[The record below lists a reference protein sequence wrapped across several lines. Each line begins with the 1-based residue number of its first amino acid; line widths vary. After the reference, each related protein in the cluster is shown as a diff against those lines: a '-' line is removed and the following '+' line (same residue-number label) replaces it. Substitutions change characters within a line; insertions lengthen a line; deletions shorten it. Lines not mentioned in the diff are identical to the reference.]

1 MRGKVRRT
9 TRYFL
14 TLEISTMSRIALAL
28 SRSISRVKSI
38 TFAIAL
44 AAVGTTTAQAQ
55 QLDWL
60 ERYALATDRE
70 AILSELIPGSEEHFY
85 FHCLHYQVTGQ
96 LEKAEALLAKW
107 QSSPFASNGSLPGIE
122 DRQRLLTFG
131 QTPDRTIEHLR
142 KRLNLQFDHPG
153 PSKAGEQ
160 FFPAQF
166 DNQTIAPSSLVDS
179 TSLNELTYQGLRSVA
194 KRVLSGEL
202 TLDPD
207 RFANLL
213 NRVDGPW
220 MNDLDKLVIK
230 ELQFNPT
237 NRSFGD
243 RVAHQWLTLAELQT
257 VAKAVPST
265 SSADAMVAQTLL
277 RLRPSDDTD
286 MRQQP
291 EVRSAYLQRVDEYV
305 TTLPEAYISLQA
317 ATLYQRLQIDLAL
330 GNLNLDRFL
339 RYLRMPR
346 ASDIV
351 IQRAPLA
358 RTALAEPTQ
367 DFTALAIVP
376 PIGDE
381 RALVRT
387 YLEHFLK
394 DAESTAK
401 FDGLLKPEYLRSVFA
416 ETKLLN
422 GVEPS
427 ERWYEMLNSN
437 RRQQLRDRVELTLA
451 PTNPRDH
458 AASGPSTLE
467 VDLKRVDQLVI
478 RVYRINTHAYYR
490 TRTNPIDTDIDLDG
504 LVATSKRQIDYTF
517 APTRRH
523 RETIE
528 LPEIKGRGV
537 WIVDLLGGGLRARA
551 MIRRGELEYA
561 ITQSPNGMR
570 IIAVDENR
578 KPVSSAKLIIA
589 AQQWQA
595 NEEGIIDIP
604 PLVSELQRTAV
615 LQDEDLATPLS
626 FPHLAESYELQAAMH
641 VSRQQLQSGQQADLI
656 IRPRLLMM
664 GRAIDPETLE
674 NSVVTVTATDL
685 DGIASTRRYEDLKL
699 NQAGEVIVSLRV
711 PPRLAELRAE
721 LSGRVRSLA
730 DNTWKPVTAAQS
742 WPIATVRK
750 TSTTT
755 TAHLTRDQDN
765 WLLETRGRTGEPV
778 AGTIVNVT
786 LYPSVRSNVVQAT
799 LQSDAR
805 GRIVL
810 GPLKDIDTIQFVCE
824 GQQATADLRLVEA
837 TWPTRLHAVSG
848 NAIRLPSPDSSSD
861 VSRFRLVSL
870 RADDRP
876 EIDHSDRPKLDGGM
890 LSISELQAGNYQLID
905 QQRGTRVQIAVTS
918 GNVVGNVAIGDV
930 RQLELAPRSEL
941 GIASINRVDDGLKIK
956 LTGVN
961 SDTRVHLLAHR
972 YHNAADPLQA
982 FSLPELPTSMRGIW
996 RNASGYISDL
1006 RLGEEYQYVL
1016 RRQLATKY
1024 PGVMLPQPGL
1034 ILNPWETRST
1044 NNETET
1050 VAEGQAPSAAAAP
1063 MAPMMDELRRKLQ
1076 EAAASESLWAD
1087 YDFLLDSG
1095 AVVTNLVPDKDGEI
1109 TIPADVVAGMPHVQ
1123 IIAADAL
1130 TTVRRSLSAP
1140 LVDAEL
1146 RDLRLAKHLELERA
1160 LAFARG
1166 VVIASPGAPLDLKSL
1181 GTAQVQLY
1189 PSVGE
1194 LLRLY
1199 MTLLPDARLKDF
1211 EPLVRWHTLDDAAK
1225 SDAYHQLASHE
1236 LHLFLSVHDRAFF
1249 EKSIRPFLKNKVEK
1263 QLVDHYLLDEDLTP
1277 WTPMWRYRT
1286 LNAAEKVLLA
1296 KRVPNMLPTV
1306 QREMREWVQM
1316 QPDQSDLLRRLV
1328 ESGLAGTSMSGED
1341 ASRLDRFDVS
1351 LADGAI
1357 AAPAEANGPFG
1368 DMLMGGLG
1376 MGNGVA
1382 TDEPFAASEKSEELS
1397 LRRQRAARGLN
1408 AMSDKKD
1415 PGPVAESERFM
1426 KRMSSQTAQSF
1437 FRPLDDTKQWAESQW
1452 DRVRVTSTGSL
1463 TPLSREAG
1471 QLQGPELIPIDPFWS
1486 ALAASGNEAETANE
1500 HLLRPTTTRH
1510 AALAALAFC
1519 GLPLKA
1525 GDIKLPTDD
1534 KPFTPPH
1541 PVALVTKR
1549 LIELE
1554 PMKGEASLLV
1564 GQRFSAIDNQSD
1576 SDPTADA
1583 PIAPEEFIIQR
1594 VYRGEVIIT
1603 NPTPK
1608 RRTIDVLW
1616 QIPAGSIALSSGQAT
1631 DSKTLVIEP
1640 FAVQRLEYQFYFPKP
1655 GTFAHYPVC
1664 VGVEGRLVARG
1675 TERTFDVV
1683 AAPTKIDEDS
1693 WPSVA
1698 AYGDAAKIAAFL
1710 DKTNL
1715 RKLAWDLVAHRMKDA
1730 DVYKAITQVLR
1741 ENQIEATSLWG
1752 YSLHHRDVEGMKT
1765 FLSQQPL
1772 LIASTGP
1779 VFRSDLLTIEPIER
1793 QLHELLEYA
1802 PLVQARIHPLKAE
1815 REILNP
1821 TFKDQYVRFLRVLA
1835 HQGELATDQQMQLV
1849 YYLILQNRI
1858 EEAIKRFS
1866 ELDEDQLTPALQY
1879 DYLTGYLALHRGDYA
1894 TAGQVATKHQNHA
1907 VPRWRERFRAM
1918 LANLNQREDLMKGS
1932 QLASVDDTKR
1942 PPIDNSGDL
1951 SLIDRDQQNAAAAD
1965 RVPLINVA
1973 VEGSTLKIEH
1983 RNTSEVTINLY
1994 AVDLELLFS
2003 KTPFVRDDLA
2013 TMAMVEPTRSER
2025 IEVESKD
2032 GVKQFR
2038 LDDAMARQTLLVE
2051 VSSGAARATT
2061 LYYGGN
2067 LTAYVSQ
2074 AFGQIQVTDSS
2085 NRQPVETAYVKV
2097 YARHHDGSIHFH
2109 KDGYTDLRGRFDY
2122 VSVSSGDLGS
2132 VQRFAILVI
2141 DPERGATLQEAD
2153 PPTR

>member
-1 MRGKVRRT
+1 M
-9 TRYFL
+9 L
-14 TLEISTMSRIALAL
+14 RIAFAL
-28 SRSISRVKSI
+28 SMSLS
-38 TFAIAL
+38 TAIAWI
-44 AAVGTTTAQAQ
+44 AVGTTTARAQ

-60 ERYALATDRE
+60 EQYALASDR
-70 AILSELIPGSEEHFY
+70 AAVLSELIPGTEEHFY
-85 FHCLHYQVTGQ
+85 FYCLHYQVTGQ

-107 QSSPFASNGSLPGIE
+107 KSSTFAFSESQYGIE
-122 DRQRLLTFG
+122 DRQRLLTYG
-131 QTPDRTIEHLR
+131 QSPDRTIEHLR

-153 PSKAGEQ
+153 PAKVGQQ
-160 FFPAQF
+160 FFPAEF
-166 DNQTIAPSSLVDS
+166 DNQTIAQISLVDS
-179 TSLNELTYQGLRSVA
+179 TSLNELTHQGLRNVA
-194 KRVLSGEL
+194 ERVLSDEL

-220 MNDLDKLVIK
+220 MTNLDKLVIK
-230 ELQFNPT
+230 ELQVNPT

-243 RVAHQWLTLAELQT
+243 RVAHQWLTLAELQN

-265 SSADAMVAQTLL
+265 SSAEAMVAQTLL

-291 EVRSAYLQRVDEYV
+291 EVRSAYLQRVDDYV
-305 TTLPEAYISLQA
+305 TTLPEAYISLKA
-317 ATLYQRLQIDLAL
+317 ATLYQRLQVDLSL

-346 ASDIV
+346 ASEIV
-351 IQRAPLA
+351 IQHAPLA
-358 RTALAEPTQ
+358 RTALAEPTR
-367 DFTALAIVP
+367 DFSALAIVP

-381 RALVRT
+381 QPLVRS
-387 YLEHFLK
+387 YLDHFLK
-394 DAESTAK
+394 DADSTAK

-416 ETKLLN
+416 ETKLLH

-427 ERWYEMLNSN
+427 ERWYEMLDSN

-451 PTNPRDH
+451 PTNPREH
-458 AASGPSTLE
+458 AVSATSTLE

-578 KPVSSAKLIIA
+578 KPIAKAKLLIA
-589 AQQWQA
+589 AQQWLA
-595 NEEGIIDIP
+595 DEGGIIDIP
-604 PLVSELQRTAV
+604 PLVNQLQRTAV
-615 LQDEDLATPLS
+615 LQDQDLATPLS
-626 FPHLAESYELQAAMH
+626 FPHLAESYQLQAAMH

-664 GRAIDPETLE
+664 GRPIDPETLDD
-674 NSVVTVTATDL
+674 SVVTITATDL
-685 DGIASTRRYEDLKL
+685 DGIASTRRYEDLKI
-699 NQAGEVIVSLRV
+699 NQAGEVVVSLRV
-711 PPRLAELRAE
+711 PPRLAELKAE

-730 DNTWKPVTAAQS
+730 DNTWKPVTSAQS

-750 TSTTT
+750 TSLTTT
-755 TAHLTRDQDN
+755 VHLTRDQDN
-765 WLLETRGRTGEPV
+765 WALETRGRSGEPV

-786 LYPSVRSNVVQAT
+786 LYPSVRSSVVQAT

-805 GRIVL
+805 GRIEM
-810 GPLKDIDTIQFVCE
+810 GPLADIDTIRFVAD
-824 GQQATADLRLVEA
+824 GQQASADLRLVEA
-837 TWPTRLHAVSG
+837 TWPTRLHAVTG
-848 NAIRLPSPDSSSD
+848 NAIRLPSPDSASD
-861 VSRFRLVSL
+861 ASRFRLVSL
-870 RADDRP
+870 RGDDRP
-876 EIDHSDRPKLDGGM
+876 EIDHSDRIKLDSGM
-890 LSISELQAGNYQLID
+890 LSLTELATGNYQLID
-905 QQRGTRVQIAVTS
+905 QQRGTRLQIAVTS
-918 GNVVGNVAIGDV
+918 GNVVGNVAMGEV

-941 GIASINRVDDGLKIK
+941 GIASIDRGETGLKIK

-982 FSLPELPTSMRGIW
+982 FSLPEFPTSMRGVW

-1044 NNETET
+1044 NNETESI
-1050 VAEGQAPSAAAAP
+1050 AEGQAPGAAAAP
-1063 MAPMMDELRRKLQ
+1063 MAPMMDEMARPKEL
-1076 EAAASESLWAD
+1076 ADAHESLWPD

-1095 AVVTNLVPDKDGEI
+1095 AVLTNLIPDKNGEI
-1109 TIPADVVAGMPHVQ
+1109 TIPADVVAGMPHLQV
-1123 IIAADAL
+1123 IAADAL
-1130 TTVRRSLSAP
+1130 TVVRRSLSAP

-1146 RDLRLAKHLELERA
+1146 KDLRLAKHLELERA

-1166 VVIASPGAPLDLKSL
+1166 VVIASPKQPLDLKSL

-1199 MTLLPDARLKDF
+1199 MTLLPDARLNDF
-1211 EPLVRWHTLDDAAK
+1211 ELLIQWHTLDDAAK
-1225 SDAYHQLASHE
+1225 SDAYNQLASHE
-1236 LHLFLSVHDRAFF
+1236 LHLFLSVHDPEFF
-1249 EKSIRPFLKNKVEK
+1249 QKSIRPFLMNKVEK

-1296 KRVPNMLPTV
+1296 RRVPTMLPTV

-1328 ESGLAGTSMSGED
+1328 ESGLAGTAMSGERE
-1341 ASRLDRFDVS
+1341 SRMDR
-1351 LADGAI
+1351 LNADGSAFEWSDRSLSLSDGMV
-1357 AAPAEANGPFG
+1357 AAPAAAMSGFGGMGGGLEAADPFG
-1368 DMLMGGLG
+1368 
-1376 MGNGVA
+1376 A
-1382 TDEPFAASEKSEELS
+1382 PEKGEELGF
-1397 LRRQRAARGLN
+1397 RRQSAALATN
-1408 AMSDKKD
+1408 NDDADKANRDAGKS
-1415 PGPVAESERFM
+1415 SERLS
-1426 KRMSSQTAQSF
+1426 KRMKSQDAQRF

-1463 TPLSREAG
+1463 TPLLREAG

-1486 ALAASGNEAETANE
+1486 ALAASGNEADGANE

-1525 GDIKLPTDD
+1525 GEIKLPTDD
-1534 KPFTPPH
+1534 KPFSPPH

-1549 LIELE
+1549 LVELE

-1564 GQRFSAIDNQSD
+1564 GQRFSAADNQSD
-1576 SDPTADA
+1576 SDPLADA

-1616 QIPAGSIALSSGQAT
+1616 QVPAGSIPLSSGQVT

-1655 GTFAHYPVC
+1655 GKFAHYPVC

-1698 AYGDAAKIAAFL
+1698 AYGNAAKITAFL
-1710 DKTNL
+1710 DKANL
-1715 RKLAWDLVAHRMKDA
+1715 RKIAWDLVAHRMKDA
-1730 DVYKAITQVLR
+1730 DIYRTITRVLR
-1741 ENQIEATSLWG
+1741 ENQIEATSLWS

-1779 VFRSDLLTIEPIER
+1779 VFRSDLLKVDPIER

-1802 PLVQARIHPLKAE
+1802 PLIQARIHPLKAE

-1835 HQGELATDQQMQLV
+1835 HQGEIVSDQHMQIV
-1849 YYLILQNRI
+1849 YYFILQNRI

-1894 TAGQVATKHQNHA
+1894 TAQQVATKYENHL

-1918 LANLNQREDLMKGS
+1918 LAISNQRDDLMKGS
-1932 QLASVDDTKR
+1932 RLASAEDAKR
-1942 PPIDNSGDL
+1942 PPINQSGDL
-1951 SLIDRDQQNAAAAD
+1951 SLIDRDQQNTAAAD
-1965 RVPLINVA
+1965 RDPLINIS
-1973 VEGSTLKIEH
+1973 VEGSILKIEH

-2025 IEVESKD
+2025 IKLESKD
-2032 GVKQFR
+2032 GVRQVR
-2038 LDDAMARQTLLVE
+2038 LDDAMSRQTLLVE
-2051 VSSGAARATT
+2051 VSSGPARATT

-2097 YARHHDGSIHFH
+2097 YARHHDGSVHFH

-2122 VSVSSGDLGS
+2122 VSLSSGDLGS

>member
-1 MRGKVRRT
+1 MLG
-9 TRYFL
+9 L
-14 TLEISTMSRIALAL
+14 ALAL
-28 SRSISRVKSI
+28 V
-38 TFAIAL
+38 A
-44 AAVGTTTAQAQ
+44 TTTAQAQ

-60 ERYALATDRE
+60 ERYALATNRE
-70 AILSELIPGSEEHFY
+70 AILSELIPGTQEHFY

-107 QSSPFASNGSLPGIE
+107 KSSPLTFTESLHGIE

-131 QTPDRTIEHLR
+131 QSPERTIEHLR
-142 KRLNLQFDHPG
+142 TRLNLRFDHPG
-153 PSKAGEQ
+153 PTKAGEQ
-160 FFPAQF
+160 FFPAEF

-179 TSLNELTYQGLRSVA
+179 TSLNELTQQGLGNVA

-202 TLDPD
+202 TLDPA

-220 MNDLDKLVIK
+220 MDDLDKLVIK

-243 RVAHQWLTLAELQT
+243 RVAHQWLTLVELQNVT
-257 VAKAVPST
+257 IAVPST

-291 EVRSAYLQRVDEYV
+291 EIRSDYLQRVDEYV
-305 TTLPEAYISLQA
+305 TTLPEAYISLKA
-317 ATLYQRLQIDLAL
+317 ATLYQRLQVDLAL

-346 ASDIV
+346 TSAIV
-351 IQRAPLA
+351 IPRAPLA

-381 RALVRT
+381 QPLVRT

-394 DAESTAK
+394 DEDSTAK
-401 FDGLLKPEYLRSVFA
+401 FDGLLKPEYLSTVFA
-416 ETKLLN
+416 ETKLLH

-427 ERWYEMLNSN
+427 ERWYEMLDSN
-437 RRQQLRDRVELTLA
+437 RRQQLRDRIELTLA

-458 AASGPSTLE
+458 AADAPSTLE

-578 KPVSSAKLIIA
+578 KPVSTAKLIIA

-604 PLVSELQRTAV
+604 PLVSQLQRTAV

-626 FPHLAESYELQAAMH
+626 FPHLAESYQLQAAMH
-641 VSRQQLQSGQQADLI
+641 VSRQQLQSSQQADLI

-664 GRAIDPETLE
+664 GRPIDPETLE
-674 NSVVTVTATDL
+674 NSVVTITATDL

-699 NQAGEVIVSLRV
+699 NQAGEVVISLRV

-721 LSGRVRSLA
+721 MSGRVRSLA
-730 DNTWKPVTAAQS
+730 DNTWKPVTATQS

-750 TSTTT
+750 TSLTT

-778 AGTIVNVT
+778 AGTIVSVT

-824 GQQATADLRLVEA
+824 GQPATADLRLVEA

-848 NAIRLPSPDSSSD
+848 NTIRLPSPDASSD
-861 VSRFRLVSL
+861 VGRFRLVSL
-870 RADDRP
+870 RADNRP
-876 EIDHSDRPKLDGGM
+876 EINLSDRLKLDAGM

-918 GNVVGNVAIGDV
+918 GNVVGNVAIGTV

-941 GIASINRVDDGLKIK
+941 GIASINRGDDGLKIK

-961 SDTRVHLLAHR
+961 SDTRVHLFAHR
-972 YHNAADPLQA
+972 YHNASDPLQA

-1050 VAEGQAPSAAAAP
+1050 VAEGQAPGAAAAP
-1063 MAPMMDELRRKLQ
+1063 MAPMMDEMRRKQQ
-1076 EAAASESLWAD
+1076 EAIARESLWPD

-1095 AVVTNLVPDKDGEI
+1095 AVVTNLVPDKNGEI
-1109 TIPADVVAGMPHVQ
+1109 TIPADVVAGMPHLQ

-1130 TTVRRSLSAP
+1130 TTMRRSLSAP

-1166 VVIASPGAPLDLKSL
+1166 VVIASPGKPLDLKSL

-1211 EPLVRWHTLDDAAK
+1211 EPLVQWHTLDDAAK
-1225 SDAYHQLASHE
+1225 SDAYNQLASHE
-1236 LHLFLSVHDRAFF
+1236 LHLFLSVHDRDFF

-1296 KRVPNMLPTV
+1296 RRVPNMLPTV
-1306 QREMREWVQM
+1306 QREMREWVLM
-1316 QPDQSDLLRRLV
+1316 QPDQSELLRRLV
-1328 ESGLAGTSMSGED
+1328 ESGLAGTAMSGESE
-1341 ASRLDRFDVS
+1341 SRLDRSSLS

-1357 AAPAEANGPFG
+1357 AAPAGANGPFG
-1368 DMLMGGLG
+1368 AM
-1376 MGNGVA
+1376 A
-1382 TDEPFAASEKSEELS
+1382 ADEPFGASEKSEELGM
-1397 LRRQRAARGLN
+1397 RRQRAARGLN
-1408 AMSDKKD
+1408 ANADKAVREEAKS
-1415 PGPVAESERFM
+1415 SERFS
-1426 KRMSSQTAQSF
+1426 KRMSAQNAQSF

-1471 QLQGPELIPIDPFWS
+1471 QVQGPELIPIDPFWS
-1486 ALAASGNEAETANE
+1486 ALAASGNETDGANE

-1549 LIELE
+1549 LVELE

-1564 GQRFSAIDNQSD
+1564 GQRFSAVDNQSD

-1583 PIAPEEFIIQR
+1583 PIAPDEFIIQK

-1616 QIPAGSIALSSGQAT
+1616 QIPAGSIALASGQAT

-1664 VGVEGRLVARG
+1664 VGVDGRLVARG
-1675 TERTFDVV
+1675 TQRTFDVV

-1698 AYGDAAKIAAFL
+1698 AYGDAAKIATFL
-1710 DKTNL
+1710 EKANL

-1730 DVYKAITQVLR
+1730 DIYQTITRVLR
-1741 ENQIEATSLWG
+1741 ENQIEATNLWG
-1752 YSLHHRDVEGMKT
+1752 YSLHHRDVDGMKT

-1779 VFRSDLLTIEPIER
+1779 VFRSDLLKVDPIDR

-1835 HQGELATDQQMQLV
+1835 HQGEIATDQEIQIV

-1866 ELDEDQLTPALQY
+1866 ELDEDRLTPALQY

-1894 TAGQVATKHQNHA
+1894 TAGQVATKHQNHTI
-1907 VPRWRERFRAM
+1907 PRWRERFRAM
-1918 LANLNQREDLMKGS
+1918 LANLNQRDDLMKGS
-1932 QLASVDDTKR
+1932 QLASVDNAKR

-1973 VEGSTLKIEH
+1973 VEGSILKIEH

-2025 IEVESKD
+2025 IELESKD
-2032 GVKQFR
+2032 GIKQFR
-2038 LDDAMARQTLLVE
+2038 LNDVMARQTLLVE